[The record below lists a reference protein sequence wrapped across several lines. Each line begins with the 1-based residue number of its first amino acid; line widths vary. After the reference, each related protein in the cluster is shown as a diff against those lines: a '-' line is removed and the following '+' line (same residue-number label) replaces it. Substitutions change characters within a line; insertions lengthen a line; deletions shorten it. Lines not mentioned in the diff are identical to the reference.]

1 MQQKDYY
8 EILGVD
14 KSDTQQH
21 IKEAYR
27 KLALQYHPDRNQG
40 NPAAAAKMK
49 EVNESYAVLSDPQKR
64 REYDSLRDMYGPSAY
79 GQFRQAYSEQDIFRG
94 SDIQQIFE
102 ELSRAFG
109 FRGFDEVFREAYGP
123 GSRTFEFRRPGA
135 FGRVFVSPSLGKGVP
150 LSNFSLGGPF
160 GKLVKAGLKKVWG
173 VEWPEKGKDLHDRIV
188 IPPALAQS
196 GGKISYTC
204 RMNSKQLIVR
214 IPAGIKAGQQI
225 RLKGMGGEGKGGAE
239 AGDLFVR
246 IRVRA
251 AFAQRIREFFRRFLS
266 SSIKGQIIH

>member
-14 KSDTQQH
+14 RNDTQQH

-64 REYDSLRDMYGPSAY
+64 IQYDSLRDMYGSSAY

-109 FRGFDEVFREAYGP
+109 FRGFDEVFREAYGA

-135 FGRVFVSPSLGKGVP
+135 FGRVFVSPSMGKRVP

-160 GKLVKAGLKKVWG
+160 GKLVKLGLKKIWG
-173 VEWPEKGKDLHDRIV
+173 VEWPEKGKDLHDSIV

-204 RMNSKQLIVR
+204 RINSKQLIVR

-225 RLKGMGGEGKGGAE
+225 RLKGMGGDGKGGAE
-239 AGDLFVR
+239 PGDLFVQ
-246 IRVRA
+246 IRVRGP
-251 AFAQRIREFFRRFLS
+251 FAQRMREFFRRFLPS
-266 SSIKGQIIH
+266 GIKGQTMH

>member
-14 KSDTQQH
+14 RNDTQQH

-27 KLALQYHPDRNQG
+27 KLALQHHPDRNQG

-49 EVNESYAVLSDPQKR
+49 EVNESYAVLSDPQKKR
-64 REYDSLRDMYGPSAY
+64 QYDSLRDMYGSSAY

-109 FRGFDEVFREAYGP
+109 FRGFDEVFREAYGAR
-123 GSRTFEFRRPGA
+123 SRTFEFRRPGA
-135 FGRVFVSPSLGKGVP
+135 FGRVFVSPSMGKGAP
-150 LSNFSLGGPF
+150 LSNVSLGGPF
-160 GKLVKAGLKKVWG
+160 GKLVKMGLKKIWG
-173 VEWPEKGKDLHDRIV
+173 VEWPERGKDLHDSIV

-196 GGKISYTC
+196 GGKISYFC

-225 RLKGMGGEGKGGAE
+225 RLKGMGANGTGGAE
-239 AGDLFVR
+239 AGDLFVQIR
-246 IRVRA
+246 IRGA
-251 AFAQRIREFFRRFLS
+251 IAQGIREFFRRFLHS
-266 SSIKGQIIH
+266 PF

>member
-49 EVNESYAVLSDPQKR
+49 EINESYAVLSDSQKR
-64 REYDSLRDMYGPSAY
+64 RQYDSLKDMYGSSAY

-102 ELSRAFG
+102 ELSKAFG
-109 FRGFDEVFREAYGP
+109 FRGFDEVFRGGYGA
-123 GSRTFEFRRPGA
+123 GNRTFESKRPRA
-135 FGRVFVSPSLGKGVP
+135 FGRVFVSPSMGQGVP
-150 LSNFSLGGPF
+150 LSNFPLGGPF
-160 GKLVKAGLKKVWG
+160 GKLVKLGMKKIWG
-173 VEWPEKGKDLHDRIV
+173 MEWPEKGKDLYDSIL
-188 IPPALAQS
+188 IPPDLARS
-196 GGKISYTC
+196 GGKISYFC
-204 RMNSKQLIVR
+204 RMNSKQLIVT

-225 RLKGMGGEGKGGAE
+225 RLKGMGGNGTGGAE
-239 AGDLFVR
+239 PGDLLVQ
-246 IRVRA
+246 IRVRGP
-251 AFAQRIREFFRRFLS
+251 FAQRIRDFSRRFLPS
-266 SSIKGQIIH
+266 SSKGQIMR